1 MRGRFLP
8 LGLWLCLS
16 GIALG
21 LDAQSQKLADRYL
34 AILTANPM
42 QQTAFDRLW
51 KIHSEGGEIDAL
63 IAVCQQRAAEA
74 PVLYARVLQRAGRT
88 GEAKKVLAEA
98 AGSGILQAA
107 EMLSGLLEEDGDL
120 AAAAKLLEEAPGAQ
134 QNPAVL
140 VRLGELLLKTGE
152 LDKSRSAWNR
162 AVALD
167 PGDLALRKRLAA
179 ASIRAADWN
188 EAVAHL
194 QVIAKHGT
202 PSERF
207 NALGEISLRLESA
220 GKIAEA
226 IDAQDAL
233 LHLMGPGHW
242 QLDSARRRL
251 LSLHDKNH
259 SLDVLEKQWRADA
272 ESDPRDPQSA
282 LRLAKLYEFQ
292 GDDLQ
297 RHEWLSRAAT
307 LLPNDAPHLR
317 PAALDLALGSRLPRA
332 ATTRCSPQ
340 ARRSRHLFAGGSKR
354 THGTRGR
361 RRGRIESYLRAH
373 ADDDTAAAGGRFIN
387 LCSLPL
393 LWNASS
399 AASSPILTTCRRF
412 LTWRVLLTN
421 VATRKRLVV
430 SRALKLR
437 SWTRGRPPRSRL
449 DLANS

>member
-207 NALGEISLRLESA
+207 ACA
-220 GKIAEA
+220 
-226 IDAQDAL
+226 
-233 LHLMGPGHW
+233 
-242 QLDSARRRL
+242 
-251 LSLHDKNH
+251 
-259 SLDVLEKQWRADA
+259 WR
-272 ESDPRDPQSA
+272 
-282 LRLAKLYEFQ
+282 
-292 GDDLQ
+292 
-297 RHEWLSRAAT
+297 
-307 LLPNDAPHLR
+307 
-317 PAALDLALGSRLPRA
+317 
-332 ATTRCSPQ
+332 
-340 ARRSRHLFAGGSKR
+340 
-354 THGTRGR
+354 
-361 RRGRIESYLRAH
+361 
-373 ADDDTAAAGGRFIN
+373 
-387 LCSLPL
+387 
-393 LWNASS
+393 
-399 AASSPILTTCRRF
+399 
-412 LTWRVLLTN
+412 
-421 VATRKRLVV
+421 
-430 SRALKLR
+430 
-437 SWTRGRPPRSRL
+437 
-449 DLANS
+449 